1 MNRGPHEPVWLLAL
15 AGASLASALAS
26 CGGGG
31 GNPGAGNAMLAGQQ
45 AVTAQAPPNNMQP
58 MPARNADAATL
69 MQMGDAP

>member
-1 MNRGPHEPVWLLAL
+1 MKPGPHEHIWMLAL
-15 AGASLASALAS
+15 AGASLAGAVAS

-45 AVTAQAPPNNMQP
+45 SMAAQSAPDNMRAMPPPNP
-58 MPARNADAATL
+58 DAATL

>member
-1 MNRGPHEPVWLLAL
+1 LLAL

-31 GNPGAGNAMLAGQQ
+31 DPGTGSAMLGGQQ
-45 AVTAQAPPNNMQP
+45 AVTAQAPRPAGQP
-58 MPARNADAATL
+58 MPPQNPDATTL